1 MLRVVVV
8 DDHPVVREGLRRI
21 ISESNE
27 LSVAAEAGDGEEAL
41 QTVRSTP
48 CDCVLL
54 DVSLPRKSGLEVLKQ
69 IRSEQPRLPILILSM
84 HSEDEYAIRMMRAG
98 ASGYLTKES
107 TSSNLIS
114 AIRKV
119 VRGGRYVSPAL
130 AERLAFDLQTDSE
143 RPAYEALSDREY
155 QTLCMLSGGK
165 TVSEIAT
172 ELGLSVKTISTYRVR
187 VLEKL
192 QLKNNAELMR
202 YAIKQGLVA

>member
-8 DDHPVVREGLRRI
+8 DDHPVVREGLKRI
-21 ISESNE
+21 IAESNE
-27 LSVAAEAGDGEEAL
+27 LSVAAEASDGEEAL
-41 QTVRSTP
+41 QTLRNNP
-48 CDCVLL
+48 CDVVLL
-54 DVSLPRKSGLEVLKQ
+54 DISLPKKSGLEVLKH
-69 IRSEQPRLPILILSM
+69 IRAEQPRLPILILSM
-84 HSEDEYAIRMMRAG
+84 HSEDEYAVRMLRAG

-107 TSSNLIS
+107 TSANLIS

-130 AERLAFDLQTDSE
+130 AERLAFDLQTDSD

-155 QTLCMLSGGK
+155 QILCMLSGGK

-172 ELGLSVKTISTYRVR
+172 DLSLSVKTISTYRVR

-192 QLKNNAELMR
+192 RLKNNAELMR

>member
-1 MLRVVVV
+1 MLRVVLV
-8 DDHPVVREGLRRI
+8 DDHPVVREGLKRI
-21 ISESNE
+21 IAESNE
-27 LSVAAEAGDGEEAL
+27 LSVAAEASDGEEAL
-41 QTVRSTP
+41 ETLRNNP
-48 CDCVLL
+48 CDVVLL
-54 DVSLPRKSGLEVLKQ
+54 DISLPKKSGLEVLKH
-69 IRSEQPRLPILILSM
+69 IRAEQPRLPILILSM
-84 HSEDEYAIRMMRAG
+84 HSEDEYAVRMLRAG

-107 TSSNLIS
+107 TSANLIS

-130 AERLAFDLQTDSE
+130 AERLAFDLQTDSD

-155 QTLCMLSGGK
+155 QILCMLSGGK

-172 ELGLSVKTISTYRVR
+172 DLSLSVKTISTYRVR

-192 QLKNNAELMR
+192 RLKNNAELMR